1 MPYTLVK
8 RIRRSGWP
16 VFTPSGKV
24 SKKWEKSHQS
34 ANKAVLKR
42 FGSKVA
48 KKVNKIK
55 VPRSELLGSHT
66 KSGKIS
72 ISKRV
77 PKKLRPAIELHERIE
92 HRLMKKRKSKK

>member
-1 MPYTLVK
+1 MAYTLLK
-8 RIRRSGWP
+8 RIRRLGWP

-24 SKKWEKSHQS
+24 SKKWEKSHQK

-66 KSGKIS
+66 KDGKIR

-92 HRLMKKRKSKK
+92 SKLMRRKKSKK